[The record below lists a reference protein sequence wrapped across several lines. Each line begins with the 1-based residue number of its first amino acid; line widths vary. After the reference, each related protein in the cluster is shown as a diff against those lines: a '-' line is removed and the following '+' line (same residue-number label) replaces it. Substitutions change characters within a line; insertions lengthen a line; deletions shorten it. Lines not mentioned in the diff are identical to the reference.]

1 MKVYEIITPQP
12 LNEFALKDLN
22 PFNWGKGDEKTDT
35 AAKAAGRSAATGV
48 AVGGA
53 LAGIGTAAMAWES
66 FGKDKSPAGMAA
78 RKASKAEWVKH
89 LGNWAAILKMLQAFE
104 ILAETKYRLYV
115 LEQRYLKGELN
126 KQQFAD
132 YQKAF
137 LGLAQVQFFAP
148 WLVEILGNMAIV
160 RFIAKLIFGVL
171 TLGAGFFT
179 GGVAAVVGI
188 GLQIA
193 VFSALQQFLRSH
205 AFETWM
211 FNNLLTPLILAGTIP
226 YESWSLLRKYV
237 LSEVPILNKY
247 IDSGGNPGMGYA
259 DAMAAK
265 KKEVNPKAAEEDEKV
280 TDFGKLNKSNSN
292 ANAVVIN
299 GTNIVNSDGKLND
312 YAFMK
317 SSVQNYISL
326 YPDDPEVK
334 KIPSIPRAANSIY
347 K

>member
-53 LAGIGTAAMAWES
+53 LAGVGTAAMMWNS
-66 FGKDKSPAGMAA
+66 IGKAADKGA
-78 RKASKAEWVKH
+78 REASKELWVKH
-89 LGNWAAILKMLQAFE
+89 LGNWASILKILQAFE

-137 LGLAQVQFFAP
+137 LGLAEVQFFAP
-148 WLVEILGNMAIV
+148 WLVSIL
-160 RFIAKLIFGVL
+160 AKTKLVMFLARILFGVA
-171 TLGAGFFT
+171 TLGVGFFT
-179 GGVAAVVGI
+179 GGVAAIMGI
-188 GLQIA
+188 ALETA
-193 VFSALQQFLRSH
+193 VFTALQQFLRSQ
-205 AFETWM
+205 AFENWM
-211 FNNLLTPLILAGTIP
+211 FNHMLTPLILAGEIP
-226 YESWSLLRKYV
+226 YQSWSILREY
-237 LSEVPILNKY
+237 LSQIPILGKY

-280 TDFGKLNKSNSN
+280 TDFGKINKTN
-292 ANAVVIN
+292 ARKNAVVID
-299 GTNIVNSDGKLND
+299 GTNIVSPDGTLND

-317 SSVQNYISL
+317 LSVQNYISL
-326 YPDDPEVK
+326 HPDDPEVK

>member
-22 PFNWGKGDEKTDT
+22 PFNWGKGNEKTDT
-35 AAKAAGRSAATGV
+35 WEKAAGRSAAAGGV
-48 AVGGA
+48 AGGA
-53 LAGIGTAAMAWES
+53 IVATGTAAMMWTS
-66 FGKDKSPAGMAA
+66 IGKAADKDA
-78 RKASKAEWVKH
+78 RDAREASKAQWVKR
-89 LGNWAAILKMLQAFE
+89 LGNWAAILKLIQAFE
-104 ILAETKYRLYV
+104 MLAETKYRLYV

-137 LGLAQVQFFAP
+137 LGLAQIQFFSP
-148 WLVEILGNMAIV
+148 WLVGILANMKIV
-160 RFIAKLIFGVL
+160 QFLARLIFGVL
-171 TLGAGFFT
+171 TLGVGFFT
-179 GGVAAVVGI
+179 GGVAAILGI
-188 GLQIA
+188 GLQLA
-193 VFSALQQFLRSH
+193 VFTALQQFLRSS
-205 AFETWM
+205 AFENWM
-211 FNNLLTPLILAGTIP
+211 FNHALNFLILAGEIP
-226 YESWSLLRKYV
+226 YESWSLLRQYV
-237 LSEVPILNKY
+237 LSEVPILGKY

-280 TDFGKLNKSNSN
+280 TDFGKINKTN
-292 ANAVVIN
+292 ARKNAVVID
-299 GTNIVNSDGKLND
+299 GTNIVSPDGTLND

-317 SSVQNYISL
+317 LSVQNYISL
-326 YPDDPEVK
+326 HPDDPEVK